1 MDFIIFKN
9 PNLRYRSE
17 EFGGVAKILLKLFML
32 SKEQYKFIET
42 LKSTRVY
49 SDLNAIEQKIAD
61 SLIEQGLLMK
71 VDLEKAKKLG
81 FKC

>member
-32 SKEQYKFIET
+32 SKEQYKLIET